1 MYAAHA
7 CPEQAPIG
15 CGAVTNEPG
24 AAAGWYADPMGRYEH
39 RYYNGR
45 EWTADVSGG
54 GQRFVDPLGL
64 TPTSIASGR
73 YDAGGNGGGRN
84 GAATTAMVLGIVALS
99 IAWIPFLFVLGV
111 IAAVLALI
119 FATVGWRRAG
129 ASGAGKSFAV
139 VGFATAGSAL
149 VAAVLGGIL
158 SVVVLDVY
166 DRYLN
171 PQPNEVTVTSCEL
184 AGSRATMTGEL
195 TNTGDDTSSY
205 SVQVGFVRPGTDNP
219 HRSELV
225 AIDDVPAGDSTT
237 FEAQSQVDLDEVDCV
252 ILEVTGPLPFGIEVD

>member
-1 MYAAHA
+1 MYGTNA
-7 CPEQAPIG
+7 CREQAPIA

-24 AAAGWYADPMGRYEH
+24 AAPGAAPGWYADPMGRYEH
-39 RYYNGR
+39 RYFNGR
-45 EWTADVSGG
+45 EWTADVSHAGE
-54 GQRFVDPLGL
+54 RFVDPMGL
-64 TPTSIASGR
+64 TPSKIAPT
-73 YDAGGNGGGRN
+73 AGAPRN
-84 GAATTAMVLGIVALS
+84 GLATAAMILGIIALS

-119 FATVGWRRAG
+119 FATVAWRRAG
-129 ASGAGKSFAV
+129 STGAGRSFAV

-166 DRYLN
+166 DEYLN
-171 PQPNEVTVTSCEL
+171 PQPSEVTVTSCEL
-184 AGSRATMTGEL
+184 EGSRATMTGRL
-195 TNTGDDTSSY
+195 VNTGDDTSSY
-205 SVQVGFVRPGTDNP
+205 SVQVGFVRPDTDNP

-225 AIDDVPAGDSTT
+225 AVDDVAPGDSTT
-237 FEAQSQVDLDEVDCV
+237 FEAQSQVDLDEVDCL